1 MNPSFPPRFIRLR
14 DAAYYLGM
22 DRNRFSKEVRPYV
35 TEIRI
40 GVQGI
45 AFDRND
51 LDAWADQYK
60 LENGRLGRQVIN
72 VSSANKRTNSIN
84 TSKSATSDNSTSE
97 ELSKL
102 LKQAGLQKRKWKK

>member
-60 LENGRLGRQVIN
+60 LENGRPGRQVIN
-72 VSSANKRTNSIN
+72 VSSTNKRTNTIN
-84 TSKSATSDNSTSE
+84 TSKSAAADNSTSE

-102 LKQAGLQKRKWKK
+102 LKQAGLQKRKRKK